1 MVSNISIN
9 MSSKRRCKQGLTVL
23 MLILADHTQTILIIT
38 FRLIAFE
45 LIFILSFAFAKLL
58 RFDQSSINVCNLRAC
73 D

>member
-1 MVSNISIN
+1 MLSNIPIS
-9 MSSKRRCKQGLTVL
+9 MSSKRRGKQCLMVL
-23 MLILADHTQTILIIT
+23 MLIRAEHTRTILVT

-58 RFDQSSINVCNLRAC
+58 RFDQSSINVCDLRAC